1 MKENRIIQVFF
12 GNAVV
17 QPIPAQFGNVECRAI
32 LLLVKSKKYIGSPPY
47 ADLGLEKNM
56 LLEIC
61 VSGTVGSPILRQKTP
76 TCAYISQKQR

>member
-47 ADLGLEKNM
+47 ADLGLEKNT

-61 VSGTVGSPILRQKTP
+61 VSGTVSPLLTQKYHT
-76 TCAYISQKQR
+76 